1 MGMEEIGVSRWPI
14 LRLAIVGPLI
24 MLPSV
29 LFGLRFG
36 AAMFPQCVNSVKVMW
51 VVGLDIADTAI
62 VDASRPVLVGDGRTR
77 IASHFQS
84 RVREL
89 GTVC

>member
-1 MGMEEIGVSRWPI
+1 MGTEEIGVSHWPI

-36 AAMFPQCVNSVKVMW
+36 AAMFPVCVNSVNVMW
-51 VVGLDIADTAI
+51 VAGLDIADTAI
-62 VDASRPVLVGDGRTR
+62 VDTSRLVLVGDGRTR
-77 IASHFQS
+77 IACHFRS

-89 GTVC
+89 G

>member
-1 MGMEEIGVSRWPI
+1 MGTEEIGVSHGPI

-29 LFGLRFG
+29 LFGLRAG
-36 AAMFPQCVNSVKVMW
+36 AKMFPQCVNSVKVMC
-51 VVGLDIADTAI
+51 VAGLDITDTAI
-62 VDASRPVLVGDGRTR
+62 VDTSRPVLVGDGRTR
-77 IASHFQS
+77 IARHFQS